1 MSTLQKTLEIVNAKG
16 LHVRAATALVNTAKQ
31 FDATISIEH
40 AGERANAKS
49 VMNLLLLT
57 APVGAT
63 VRVVVQGEDAEPAM
77 EAVAALIARGF
88 GE

>member
-1 MSTLQKTLEIVNAKG
+1 MGSAQEICEIVNAKG
-16 LHVRAATALVNTAKQ
+16 LHVRAATLVAQLAGT
-31 FDATISIEH
+31 FSATITIEH

-57 APVGAT
+57 APMGAH
-63 VRVVVQGEDAEPAM
+63 VRIDANGDDAQD
-77 EAVAALIARGF
+77 ALKAIAALVRGGF

>member
-1 MSTLQKTLEIVNAKG
+1 MATLQRTLEIVNAKG
-16 LHVRAATALVNTAKQ
+16 LHVRAATALVNTAKK
-31 FDATISIEH
+31 FESTISIEH

-63 VRVVVQGEDAEPAM
+63 VRVMVDGDDAEPAI
-77 EAVAALIARGF
+77 EAVSALIARGF